1 MIRGDQAGRETEQK
15 EPSSLASQVSSRV
28 ITAWCMYDW
37 ANSPFA
43 TTLMSAL
50 FPPFFRSLVINAG
63 LPVSDATAFWGYT
76 ASAALLIGAFIS
88 PLLGA
93 VSDFT
98 GGKKRYLGVFA
109 GIGIVATAAFI
120 FIGDDTWSLAS
131 LLYIIAAIGF
141 SGSIVFY
148 ESLLPH
154 ITTRKTIDAVSS
166 RGYAIGYLGGGTLLA
181 INVLWVSHP
190 EWFGMPD
197 IGFALRASFLSVAI
211 WWAVFSIPF
220 FARVPEPPVNRSRR
234 SGRDRAVL
242 LQGFSRLVSTF
253 REVRKY
259 KQLFVFLV
267 AFWVYSDGIGTIIRM
282 ATAYGD
288 EIGISIIDMTLALV
302 ITQFVAVPFTFLF
315 SRHAGRFG
323 AKRSILLTL
332 AVYSC
337 VSLSA
342 FFMKTALHFYI
353 LALVVGTVQGGAGA
367 LSRSLYG
374 SMVPKNR
381 SAEFFGFFSLSAK
394 FAGIFGPTVFGLVSH
409 FTGQSRFSIIS
420 VIIFFIVGAIVL
432 SRVDIDEGVRVA
444 RAEDREEEPGEIA
457 AISPR
462 IRT

>member
-1 MIRGDQAGRETEQK
+1 MDVPKPPR
-15 EPSSLASQVSSRV
+15 SLSVGISDRV

-63 LPVSDATAFWGYT
+63 LPVRDATAFWAYT
-76 ASAALLIGAFIS
+76 AAAALLIGAVIS

-98 GGKKRYLGVFA
+98 GGKKRYLGIFA

-131 LLYIIAAIGF
+131 LLYMIAAIGF

-154 ITTRKTIDAVSS
+154 ITTKETIDAVSS

-211 WWAVFSIPF
+211 WWAIFSIPF
-220 FARVPEPPVNRSRR
+220 FARVPEPRANAKRR
-234 SGRDRAVL
+234 SGPDRAVL
-242 LQGFSRLVSTF
+242 LEGFSRLARTF
-253 REVRKY
+253 GEVRKY
-259 KQLFVFLV
+259 RQLSVFLV

-288 EIGISIIDMTLALV
+288 EIGIGITDMMLALV

-332 AVYSC
+332 AIYAG
-337 VSLSA
+337 VSFSA
-342 FFMKTALHFYI
+342 FFMKTALHFYV

-374 SMVPKNR
+374 SMVPKSR

-394 FAGIFGPTVFGLVSH
+394 FAGIVGPLVFGLVSQV
-409 FTGQSRFSIIS
+409 TGQSRFSILS
-420 VIIFFIVGAIVL
+420 VIIFFIAGAIVL
-432 SRVDIDEGVRVA
+432 TRVDVDEGVRVA
-444 RAEDREEEPGEIA
+444 READRDEESAEIA

-462 IRT
+462 IPA

>member
-1 MIRGDQAGRETEQK
+1 MDVPKPPR
-15 EPSSLASQVSSRV
+15 SLTVGISDRV

-63 LPVSDATAFWGYT
+63 LPVRDATAFWGYT
-76 ASAALLIGAFIS
+76 AAAALLIGAFIS

-98 GGKKRYLGVFA
+98 GGKKRYLGIFA
-109 GIGIVATAAFI
+109 GIGMVATAAFI
-120 FIGDDTWSLAS
+120 FIGDDTWSLAAV
-131 LLYIIAAIGF
+131 LYIIAAIGF

-154 ITTRKTIDAVSS
+154 ITTKKTIDAVSS

-190 EWFGMPD
+190 QWFGMPD
-197 IGFALRASFLSVAI
+197 IGFALRASFLSVAV

-220 FARVPEPPVNRSRR
+220 FARVPEPHVNGSRS
-234 SGRDRAVL
+234 SGPDRAVL
-242 LQGFSRLVSTF
+242 LEGFSRLARTF

-259 KQLFVFLV
+259 KQLLVFLV

-288 EIGISIIDMTLALV
+288 EIGIGITDMMLALV
-302 ITQFVAVPFTFLF
+302 ITQFIAVPFTFAF

-332 AVYSC
+332 VIYAGVT
-337 VSLSA
+337 LSA
-342 FFMKTALHFYI
+342 FFMKTALHFFV
-353 LALVVGTVQGGAGA
+353 LAFIVGTVQGGAGA

-374 SMVPKNR
+374 AMVPKSR

-394 FAGIFGPTVFGLVSH
+394 FAGIVGPLIFGLVSQ
-409 FTGQSRFSIIS
+409 FTGQSRFSILS
-420 VIIFFIVGAIVL
+420 VIVFFIAGAFIL
-432 SRVDIDEGVRVA
+432 TRVDVDEGIRVA
-444 RAEDREEEPGEIA
+444 READRDAESGEIA

-462 IRT
+462 IPA